1 MEPRKRS
8 GTRRKK
14 TQHATR
20 IFTAHAHLSASAFLL
35 SRHPPQCAAV
45 EAKKFTVRAVEAS
58 HGEASCEN
66 KCNFLGSNSD
76 GCCRSS
82 PVVSTT
88 AVAWVCSP
96 VCQCGRL
103 LVPFVPILWR
113 LVCSR
118 VLFFCGFV
126 SVTEEVAFLPTLQQ
140 RPLMVKSWASA
151 SACGAGTSDLQPEGF
166 ALVSVEIAQAIS
178 RSRGFKLPLTA
189 SSQQVPFL
197 TCSLP

>member
-1 MEPRKRS
+1 MSSHSSEVSKRS
-8 GTRRKK
+8 EGVVCTCGASEAKRHAA
-14 TQHATR
+14 QHATR

-58 HGEASCEN
+58 HSEASCEN
-66 KCNFLGSNSD
+66 KCNFWGSNSD

-82 PVVSTT
+82 LVVSTT
-88 AVAWVCSP
+88 AVAWVYSP

-126 SVTEEVAFLPTLQQ
+126 SVE
-140 RPLMVKSWASA
+140 K
-151 SACGAGTSDLQPEGF
+151 
-166 ALVSVEIAQAIS
+166 
-178 RSRGFKLPLTA
+178 K
-189 SSQQVPFL
+189 
-197 TCSLP
+197 